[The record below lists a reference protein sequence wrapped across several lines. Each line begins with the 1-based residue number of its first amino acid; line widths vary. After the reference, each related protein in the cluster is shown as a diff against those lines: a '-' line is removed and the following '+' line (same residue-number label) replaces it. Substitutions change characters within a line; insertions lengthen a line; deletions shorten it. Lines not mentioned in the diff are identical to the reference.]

1 MFFEEGNKIAR
12 MQAIAHL
19 IAVAAEAEIFEWAL
33 AQPRIDPV
41 GEDALISAA
50 KLASSREHAAA
61 IDENGKVEGFAVF

>member
-1 MFFEEGNKIAR
+1 MFFEDGDQITR

-19 IAVAAEAEIFEWAL
+19 IAVAAEAEIFERAL

-50 KLASSREHAAA
+50 KLTSASEHAAA
-61 IDENGKVEGFAVF
+61 INKNRKAEGLAVF